1 VDVSGGEAAFEGQ
14 CEFPFLRAG
23 GRIDGV
29 EVAVV
34 AGEINEAVGDRRRG
48 SDAALGFEFPFFRA
62 GVAVECVEE
71 VVAASDVERVSG
83 DGGRG

>member
-1 VDVSGGEAAFEGQ
+1 VEVSGGETAFAGER
-14 CEFPFLRAG
+14 EFPFLRAG

-34 AGEINEAVGDRRRG
+34 AGEIDQAVGDRRRG

-62 GVAVECVEE
+62 GVAVEGVEE

-83 DGGRG
+83 DRRRG